1 MVDGIFLITGYAA
14 IASSGISQIE
24 VQNDPETIKYGLGQ
38 KIVIKTK
45 QNDEMAKPSFCAKV
59 IYETGCNSLC
69 QGMLQV

>member
-14 IASSGISQIE
+14 TSPAQEFLQIE

-45 QNDEMAKPSFCAKV
+45 QNDE
-59 IYETGCNSLC
+59 
-69 QGMLQV
+69 